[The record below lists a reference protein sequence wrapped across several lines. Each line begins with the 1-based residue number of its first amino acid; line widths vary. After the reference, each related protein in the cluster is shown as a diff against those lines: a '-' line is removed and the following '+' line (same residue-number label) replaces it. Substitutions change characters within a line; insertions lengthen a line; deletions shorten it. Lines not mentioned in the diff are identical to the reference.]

1 MFGNLYKIWSNGNVV
16 AFITS
21 FKEDSAIA
29 KYLSLGGKHADATAE
44 RLTFGYPIDH
54 NTIYA

>member
-1 MFGNLYKIWSNGNVV
+1 MFGNLYKIWFSTEVV

-21 FKEDSAIA
+21 FSEDSAIA
-29 KYLSLGGKHADATAE
+29 KYLSLGGKHANATAE